1 MEHEKIKEMIQLALL
16 NELNDDEMKILHNHL
31 IECAECQAEYDRL
44 NEYFSLINKNKL
56 EEPDD
61 QMLGEARAG
70 FRNSFNYELSKQSV
84 IEKLFNSA
92 RKFLWFNKGP
102 VFAGAFSLCIGL
114 VAGYILFG
122 QNSSNLNSYL
132 GNGKNTLITNVQ
144 FSDKKSNNGEIIFS
158 FDAVKRIE
166 MKGFPSDPVIQ
177 KILAEALINE
187 KNPGARIE
195 TANAIANFVK
205 DKTKPDPKVKTAL
218 ITALKSDPNP
228 RVRMEALTAL
238 LNYPY
243 DNSINESLLYVLQ
256 HDKNSGMRIA
266 AINQLGEAA
275 TKGKGIDSRTLNVLN
290 QKVKDDENEYV
301 RIRAASLI
309 KEGQIQ

>member
-1 MEHEKIKEMIQLALL
+1 MEHEKFKEMIQLALL
-16 NELNDDEMKILHNHL
+16 NELNDEDMKILHNHL
-31 IECAECQAEYDRL
+31 IECAECQAEYDKL
-44 NEYFSLINKNKL
+44 NDYFSKINKNKL
-56 EEPDD
+56 QEPDD
-61 QMLGEARAG
+61 QMLGEARG
-70 FRNSFNYELSKQSV
+70 RFRNSFNYELSRQSI
-84 IEKLFNSA
+84 IEKLLNSM
-92 RKFLWFNKGP
+92 RKFMWLNKGP
-102 VFAGAFSLCIGL
+102 VFAGAFSLVIGL
-114 VAGYILFG
+114 FAGYLLFG
-122 QNSSNLNSYL
+122 PSSSSLNPFL
-132 GNGKNTLITNVQ
+132 GNGKNTVITNVQ
-144 FSDKKSNNGEIIFS
+144 FSDKKSDKGEIIFS

-166 MKGFPSDPVIQ
+166 MKGYASDPVIQ

-195 TANAIANFVK
+195 TANTIANIVK
-205 DKTKPDPKVKTAL
+205 DKTKSDPKVKSAL

-266 AINQLGEAA
+266 AINELGEAA
-275 TKGKGIDSRTLNVLN
+275 TKGKGIDPQTLNVLN
-290 QKVKDDENEYV
+290 QKVKNDENEYV